1 MKGRPMEP
9 SEMPY
14 KRNGCDLCGRVAPLS
29 RVELAPSSGSA
40 RTRNYKAPRVAYV
53 CDAHPD
59 AAGPVLRAPAATM
72 APGTHRLSPQADSLF

>member
-1 MKGRPMEP
+1 MEP